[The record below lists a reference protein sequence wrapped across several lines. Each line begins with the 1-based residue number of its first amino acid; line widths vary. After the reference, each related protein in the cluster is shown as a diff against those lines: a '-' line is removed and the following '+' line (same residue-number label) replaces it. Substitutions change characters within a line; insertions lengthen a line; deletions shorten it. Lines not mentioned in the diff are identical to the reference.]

1 VRHTSSTKS
10 GTKSV
15 GNGATRWKAVSWRV
29 KIRERCGR
37 CRMSVKDVASST
49 SALLARPAVAT
60 HFPSR
65 PTLIQYGFLAGGAAG
80 FLSSGSMA

>member
-49 SALLARPAVAT
+49 SALLARPARQETVLDQRG
-60 HFPSR
+60 S
-65 PTLIQYGFLAGGAAG
+65 GGKVSGNGGAAG